1 MKKVLFLIPTLGG
14 GGAEKVLINLVNH
27 MDQKRFDI
35 TVMTLFDLGP
45 HRKNL
50 AAHIHYRSCFKH
62 MPAGNSHMMKVLSPR
77 ALHQWL
83 IKDHYDIE
91 VAYLEGPAARII
103 SGCSDSSVK
112 KYAWIHCTMK
122 DSKMYGASFRSLKE
136 AERCYRQFNKIVCV
150 SEAIKAA
157 FSQVSG
163 IKKGLT
169 VLYNT
174 VDSESIIKASR
185 ENPEHKIDKNTVN
198 LITVGTLKQVKG
210 YDRLLRISKHLNDEG
225 ILFHLFIIGDGGMK
239 ADMLNFISDNN
250 LKGSVSLLGFQQN
263 PYKYLASCDLYVC
276 ASYSEGFSTSATEA
290 IIVGTPVCTTDVS
303 GMRELLG
310 EHNEYGLIT
319 ENDEEALYK
328 GIKKLVLTPD
338 LLEHYKKQAVLRGL
352 QFDTRKTVK
361 KVEALFGG

>member
-210 YDRLLRISKHLNDEG
+210 YDRLLRITERLQAEG
-225 ILFHLFIIGDGGMK
+225 FCFHLYVLGDGLMK
-239 ADMLNFISDNN
+239 KDLEDYIIQCGLEKN
-250 LKGSVSLLGFQQN
+250 VSLLGFQSN
-263 PYKYLASCDLYVC
+263 PYQYVSRCDLYVC

-290 IIVGTPVCTTDVS
+290 LIVGTPVCTTNVS
-303 GMRELLG
+303 GMKELLG
-310 EHNEYGLIT
+310 DQNEYGLVT
-319 ENDEEALYK
+319 ENSEKGLYEGVRRLLDSPELLAYYREQAL
-328 GIKKLVLTPD
+328 VRRNDFNT
-338 LLEHYKKQAVLRGL
+338 
-352 QFDTRKTVK
+352 TRTVK
-361 KVEALFGG
+361 EVEKLFD